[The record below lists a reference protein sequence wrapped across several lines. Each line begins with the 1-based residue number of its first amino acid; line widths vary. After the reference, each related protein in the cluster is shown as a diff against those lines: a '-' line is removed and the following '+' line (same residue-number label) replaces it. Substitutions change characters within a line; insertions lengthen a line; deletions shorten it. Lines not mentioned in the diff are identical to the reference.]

1 MPCPATVIA
10 NRSPFR
16 GPSLPLPV
24 LASGSSSES
33 PQFSSSFGHACNLP
47 GTHHS
52 VLLLLFRDHLIDSA
66 HRRNKGQELGRRP
79 SSPFGY
85 PSLPARSLTALKPST
100 TSLGGRGNPASIH
113 TPYSLSVFCQDTT
126 KKEAWV

>member
-1 MPCPATVIA
+1 MEDPTGAFDMPCSATVVA

-47 GTHHS
+47 GTRHS
-52 VLLLLFRDHLIDSA
+52 VLLLLFRDLLIDSA
-66 HRRNKGQELGRRP
+66 HRRFMAAECKG
-79 SSPFGY
+79 
-85 PSLPARSLTALKPST
+85 K
-100 TSLGGRGNPASIH
+100 
-113 TPYSLSVFCQDTT
+113 
-126 KKEAWV
+126 